1 MTRTFAIDENNDFLV
16 MGSSLVIATG
26 VTAVLNICEHVAK
39 AILGEMVFAKDQG
52 MPYFETVWT
61 GTPTT
66 APFEAAFRLRIPQV
80 EGVTEIQE
88 LTTEQVGDVMQYRAT
103 IVTVYGTGTIS
114 NG

>member
-1 MTRTFAIDENNDFLV
+1 MTRTFAIDANNDFL
-16 MGSSLVIATG
+16 LVGANLAI
-26 VTAVLNICEHVAK
+26 VTRVQAVLNICEHAAQ
-39 AILGEMVFAKDQG
+39 AILEEMVFAKDQG

-66 APFEAAFRLRIPQV
+66 APFEAAFRTRISQV

-88 LTTEQVGDVMQYRAT
+88 LTTAQVGDVMQYTAT
-103 IVTVYGTGTIS
+103 IRTVYGTGTIS